1 MLKLYDAK
9 IQTFYAKVNL
19 MKKAHT
25 RIIKSMLAA
34 MSLMLFAGCTDDA
47 VSTDLL
53 LTSAVELART
63 GKWQSCED
71 NAVTVLK
78 RDPANVYAMLL
89 RALAAEQLGKKDTAL
104 AMAKQAAENA
114 PEEFSAQYTYGRLL
128 AEQGNNA
135 KSAITVLERA
145 LKLRPGNR
153 STLILLGNCSSKI
166 NADNAITYY
175 LALPP
180 EVQKMPEI
188 QTRMAM
194 YYLDRRDRNSK
205 NLSLAFQAL
214 ANAYKTAN
222 DNPVVVLNLAMFID
236 HYVKNK
242 KKAYAFYNRYLILT
256 KHNPEL
262 NPTRAQV
269 QARMSALR

>member
-89 RALAAEQLGKKDTAL
+89 RALAAEQLGKR
-104 AMAKQAAENA
+104 
-114 PEEFSAQYTYGRLL
+114 YGLWTEKM
-128 AEQGNNA
+128 EQ
-135 KSAITVLERA
+135 
-145 LKLRPGNR
+145 
-153 STLILLGNCSSKI
+153 
-166 NADNAITYY
+166 
-175 LALPP
+175 
-180 EVQKMPEI
+180 Q
-188 QTRMAM
+188 
-194 YYLDRRDRNSK
+194 
-205 NLSLAFQAL
+205 
-214 ANAYKTAN
+214 
-222 DNPVVVLNLAMFID
+222 ID
-236 HYVKNK
+236 M
-242 KKAYAFYNRYLILT
+242 
-256 KHNPEL
+256 EL
-262 NPTRAQV
+262 NVTV
-269 QARMSALR
+269 DYGESE